1 MANTNIEIDPEVFNE
16 VYMPHLTDYKNRFE
30 VYYGGGGSG
39 KSVFI
44 TQKILY
50 KYLADPNRLCL
61 VVRKTGNSLKDSVFK
76 EFKERLGEWG
86 IYEQCKINKTDMTI
100 TLPNGSG
107 LIFKGLD
114 DPEKIK
120 SISGISDIWCEE
132 ATELEEFDFDQLCI
146 RLRNKKKKNNQVFIS
161 FNPVSKTKWVYPR
174 WFADEPTYNP
184 DNTMIL
190 HTTYLDNKF
199 CDEDYLQ
206 NLDDMKKINPAY
218 YRIYALGEF
227 ASLDKLIYTNW
238 EEKAFDYKELLKEKD
253 SRVAIFGTDFG
264 YTNDYTTLIC
274 SVIDEATR
282 EIWIYDEHFEKH
294 MTNED
299 IYKMYGEHG
308 VIGERIVCDSSEPK
322 SIEEL
327 RRMGCKRICGATKGK
342 DSIMNGIQLI
352 QQYKIYVHPKC
363 TEIQEELKNYTFVK
377 DKQTNQYINKAID
390 KFNHGLDAFRY
401 SVMNY
406 SIYKTGKIR
415 FIDKKLL
422 GLH

>member
-1 MANTNIEIDPEVFNE
+1 
-16 VYMPHLTDYKNRFE
+16 
-30 VYYGGGGSG
+30 
-39 KSVFI
+39 
-44 TQKILY
+44 
-50 KYLADPNRLCL
+50 
-61 VVRKTGNSLKDSVFK
+61 
-76 EFKERLGEWG
+76 
-86 IYEQCKINKTDMTI
+86 MTI

-308 VIGERIVCDSSEPK
+308 VVGERIVCDSSEPK